1 MLLMSRHTTKSV
13 FIAALLA
20 GSAILAT
27 ESPLPSSFA
36 QTSEQNNLCGSVIT
50 ENIELTADLTCK
62 GDGIKVQGNNL
73 LIHLNGFVIRGSGSD
88 SNTTGILVEGS
99 TNVEIKGPGMVS
111 FFGTGLEYSNSTG
124 GAARDLYIGNNEI
137 GVRLNS
143 VKDTQVKQDH
153 VADNRIG
160 VLNTQSEN
168 TKIEN
173 SQMNG
178 NDEGIRVE
186 NSQSVDVDFNVVMDG
201 LTGIYFDLE
210 SAKNKIFYNVMF
222 RNEQLDMNL
231 ASTQSNDTGNLLGFN
246 ECTQGSPVDVCKG
259 RVLPSGQRLGGTPQ
273 SGDSAER
280 ATTTQPEVLTP
291 EAQQAADEIIA
302 RIQTGES
309 QGNEQ
314 ASNLSNQTAA
324 DR

>member
-1 MLLMSRHTTKSV
+1 VL
-13 FIAALLA
+13 IAALLA

-36 QTSEQNNLCGSVIT
+36 QTSEQDNLCGSVVT

-73 LIHLNGFVIRGSGSD
+73 LIHLNGFAMRGSGSD

-99 TNVEIKGPGMVS
+99 TNVEIKGPGMIS
-111 FFGTGLEYSNSTG
+111 LFGTGLEYSKSTG

-143 VKDTQVKQDH
+143 VKDTQVKQNH
-153 VADNRIG
+153 VADNHIG

-168 TKIEN
+168 TQIEN

-201 LTGIYFDLE
+201 LTGIYFDPE
-210 SAKNKIFYNVMF
+210 STKNNIFYNVMF

-231 ASTQSNDTGNLLGFN
+231 ASAQSNDTGNLLGFN
-246 ECTQGSPVDVCKG
+246 ECTQGNPVDVCKG
-259 RVLPSGQRLGGTPQ
+259 RVLPSGQRLGGSTQ
-273 SGDSAER
+273 SGESAER
-280 ATTTQPEVLTP
+280 ASTTQPEVLTP

-302 RIQTGES
+302 RIQAGES
-309 QGNEQ
+309 QDNEQ
-314 ASNLSNQTAA
+314 ASNLNNQTAA